1 MRFLNIA
8 LIVVAGLLGALI
20 GIVAANMPSGDSATM
35 DDAVFAERVR
45 EALIAEP
52 EILRDAFYALDAQ
65 QRDAEMTALQ
75 NAIAR
80 NYNQIE
86 TAPAA
91 FEGGNP
97 DGDVTIVE
105 FFDYECGF
113 CRRAQE
119 PFHAMVEA
127 DGNIRIIYFELPIL
141 GETSYRAALAALAAD
156 RQGLYMPFHDAA
168 IASSDRLTDETIFE
182 IAAEVGAD
190 VDQLRADMDDPEIA
204 SRIQAN
210 MQLGDALTVNSTP
223 TYIVGGA
230 ASLGWNEERMR
241 DLITAA
247 RDRD

>member
-8 LIVVAGLLGALI
+8 LIVIAGLLGALI
-20 GIVAANMPSGDSATM
+20 GIVAANLPSGDGAM

-45 EALIAEP
+45 EALIADP

-75 NAIAR
+75 DAIAR
-80 NYNQIE
+80 NYSLIE
-86 TAPAA
+86 SAPAV
-91 FEGGNP
+91 FEAGNP
-97 DGDVTIVE
+97 NGDVTIVE

-190 VDQLRADMDDPEIA
+190 VEQLRTDMDDPEIA

-210 MQLGDALTVNSTP
+210 MQLGDALLVNSTP

-241 DLITAA
+241 DLIAAA
-247 RDRD
+247 RERD

>member
-8 LIVVAGLLGALI
+8 LIVIAGLLGALI
-20 GIVAANMPSGDSATM
+20 GIVAASLPMGDGAM
-35 DDAVFAERVR
+35 DDDVFAERVR
-45 EALIAEP
+45 ETLIAEP

-75 NAIAR
+75 DAIAR
-80 NYNQIE
+80 NYSLIE

-91 FEGGNP
+91 FEAGNP
-97 DGDVTIVE
+97 NGDVTIVE

-119 PFHAMVEA
+119 PFNAMIEA

-190 VDQLRADMDDPEIA
+190 VDQLRADMEDPEIA
-204 SRIQAN
+204 GRIQAN
-210 MQLGDALTVNSTP
+210 MQLGDALLVNSTP

-241 DLITAA
+241 DLITVA
-247 RDRD
+247 RERD

>member
-8 LIVVAGLLGALI
+8 LIVIAGLLGALI
-20 GIVAANMPSGDSATM
+20 GIVAANLPSSDGTM
-35 DDAVFAERVR
+35 DDDVFAERVR
-45 EALIAEP
+45 ETLIAEP

-75 NAIAR
+75 DAITR
-80 NYNQIE
+80 NYSLIE
-86 TAPAA
+86 SAPAA

-119 PFHAMVEA
+119 PFNAMVEA
-127 DGNIRIIYFELPIL
+127 DGNIRIIYFEIPIL

-168 IASSDRLTDETIFE
+168 IISSERMTDDTIFE
-182 IAAEVGAD
+182 IAAEIGAD
-190 VDQLRADMDDPEIA
+190 VDRLRTDMADPEIIG
-204 SRIQAN
+204 RVQAN
-210 MQLGDALTVNSTP
+210 MQLGDALMVNSTP

-230 ASLGWNEERMR
+230 PSLGWNEERMG
-241 DLITAA
+241 DLIAAA
-247 RDRD
+247 RERD